1 MIDFICVQMEE
12 VPGELTQ
19 DDLAP
24 DDVMILD
31 TCDQV
36 KTGAMTWQSQILST
50 SLAPWLTCLVLMQ
63 VFVWIGN
70 MAHEEEKKEAVS
82 SGEEMEKQKSLL
94 LPLYSLLTF
103 EENLVFRIT
112 RDSMQ
117 TSHVFQTFW

>member
-1 MIDFICVQMEE
+1 
-12 VPGELTQ
+12 
-19 DDLAP
+19 
-24 DDVMILD
+24 
-31 TCDQV
+31 
-36 KTGAMTWQSQILST
+36 
-50 SLAPWLTCLVLMQ
+50 MQ

-117 TSHVFQTFW
+117 SSHVFQTFW